1 MKKLILGTTFLVAGS
16 FSLLAQGMCDF
27 SNQPWEAWPAGTENK
42 DRLVYMGGTPGAF
55 VDPIADPTWSA
66 QLVQYVGGSWEKLG
80 TPQPFYGAG
89 LEGIWAY
96 DGTKLNVTAAPVDV
110 GGKLQNVAVE
120 IYNGTG
126 GFVARSPGFVYTKAN
141 SSPPSPT
148 DTLMV
153 NFSAFAVPEPSTIAL
168 GVLGLGALLLFRRRQ

>member
-16 FSLLAQGMCDF
+16 FTVLAQGLCDF
-27 SNQPWEAWPAGTENK
+27 SNAPWEAWPQPDTK
-42 DRLVYMGGTPGAF
+42 DRLVYMGGSAGAF
-55 VDPIADPTWSA
+55 TDPIADATWSA
-66 QLVQYVGGSWEKLG
+66 QLVQYVGGNWQKLG
-80 TPQPFYGAG
+80 TPQLFFGAG

-96 DGTKLNVTAAPVDV
+96 DGTKVDVTAVPVNV
-110 GGKLQNVAVE
+110 GGVMQNVAVE
-120 IYNGTG
+120 IYDGAG

-141 SSPPSPT
+141 SPVPSPT
-148 DTLMV
+148 DTLMI